1 MAIRAQ
7 TSVGSVRTKL
17 RNSRTINTTTRLV
30 TILLAAAMAKGMAS
44 TAPTKEPRKDIL
56 MVSHRGCQILERYA
70 VLGGNIA
77 LRMSK
82 NLLPFFTST
91 AKSKPVIL
99 TEIAPSTSTIRM
111 ISGARLRFSS
121 TTAPL
126 GSV

>member
-1 MAIRAQ
+1 M
-7 TSVGSVRTKL
+7 
-17 RNSRTINTTTRLV
+17 NTTTRLV

-56 MVSHRGCQILERYA
+56 MVSHRGCQILARYP
-70 VLGGNIA
+70 VLGGNMAVRI
-77 LRMSK
+77 SK

-91 AKSKPVIL
+91 AKLKPVMW
-99 TEIAPSTSTIRM
+99 TDSAPRATTIRM